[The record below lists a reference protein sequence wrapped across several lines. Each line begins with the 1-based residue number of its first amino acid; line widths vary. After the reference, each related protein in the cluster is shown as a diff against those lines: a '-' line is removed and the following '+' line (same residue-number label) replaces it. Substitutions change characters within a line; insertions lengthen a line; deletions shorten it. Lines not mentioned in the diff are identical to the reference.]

1 MPSHHRSGKRLAS
14 SLSRQV
20 FITCLF
26 LLFTCTCN
34 SSGELE
40 EDVGR
45 GWDGVREGTVPAVV
59 YCLNEALRPLVE
71 ATKMC
76 ALGGDVDLIALDG
89 YEQGVKFMAIDSW
102 SSAWSHRPVCLDDGG
117 EIVNEE
123 VGLEGEGE
131 ERLCVYT
138 KAGFNRGRGV
148 SIVTTPSVAQKFS
161 SLPACRAPMAEKGK
175 GENGDVED
183 SAIWYTKSLPGKGI
197 GMLAKKNLERG
208 DLILESN
215 PVLIV
220 NSAKTLGRKA
230 GEEILGRAV
239 EQLGV
244 ETRNAYLRLSR
255 GLGDENV
262 KMQDILKWVIS
273 SDIPRTY
280 ADSSVWFGRSNTF
293 EVRVGWLMHL
303 AIFLEPARLNHDC
316 APNAQ
321 YYVDSETLTLYVQA
335 VRPIAEDEEITISY
349 TSPFQKAA
357 ARQEHLHQA
366 FHFTCSCNLCTTS
379 QESDKSLTE
388 INEIQERLG
397 DWDSD
402 TPVQPDEAQRLIEL
416 YQKLNLHA
424 FLDMPFG
431 FASLMYNS
439 FGKEKKAVRY
449 ARMAAEAAEK
459 RYGPSAADFGMWQRI
474 IGFPKGHWSWRYRV
488 DR

>member
-1 MPSHHRSGKRLAS
+1 MPSHHRSGNRLAPS
-14 SLSRQV
+14 ISRRV

-45 GWDGVREGTVPAVV
+45 GWDGVRGSTTPAVV
-59 YCLNEALRPLVE
+59 CCLNEALKPLVE
-71 ATKMC
+71 VTKIC

-102 SSAWSHRPVCLDDGG
+102 STAWSHRPVCLDDGG

-123 VGLEGEGE
+123 VGLEGE
-131 ERLCVYT
+131 ERLCIYT

-148 SIVTTPSVAQKFS
+148 SIVTTSSVAQKFS
-161 SLPACRAPMAEKGK
+161 SLPAFRTPMAEKS
-175 GENGDVED
+175 NVDVGD

-197 GMLAKKNLERG
+197 GMLAKKNLEWG

-220 NSAKTLGRKA
+220 NSAKTLGRKV

-255 GLGDENV
+255 GLGVESV
-262 KMQDILKWVIS
+262 KMQDILK
-273 SDIPRTY
+273 
-280 ADSSVWFGRSNTF
+280 SNTF
-293 EVRVGWLMHL
+293 EVQVGWLMHL

-321 YYVDSETLTLYVQA
+321 YYVDSETLTLYVKA

-379 QESDKSLTE
+379 EESDKSLAE

-402 TPVQPDEAQRLIEL
+402 RPVHSDEAQRLIEL

-449 ARMAAEAAEK
+449 ARMAAEAAEM
-459 RYGPSAADFGMWQRI
+459 RYGPSAADFGMWQSI
-474 IGFPKGHWSWRYRV
+474 IRFPQGHWSWEYRLG
-488 DR
+488 RWL